1 MSESTEMIGYC
12 GYNCHLCA
20 ARSEDPAVRQRLVD
34 GWRKLFGHESYT
46 AENVRCDG
54 CPSSGRVADTT
65 CRARPCAKEKEVKSC
80 AHCEAF
86 PCEKLK
92 PLIPT
97 IFFAKEA
104 EYNLCMRQFDSKPN
118 LTRALVERGKPPFW
132 VGGRSSN

>member
-1 MSESTEMIGYC
+1 
-12 GYNCHLCA
+12 
-20 ARSEDPAVRQRLVD
+20 LVD

-54 CPSSGRVADTT
+54 CPSTGQVADRQ
-65 CRARPCAKEKEVKSC
+65 CRARPCAKEKGVKSC

-92 PLIPT
+92 TLIPT
-97 IFFAKEA
+97 IFFATEV
-104 EYNLCMRQFDSKPN
+104 EYNLCMRQFDCKPN

-132 VGGRSSN
+132 VCGRSSS